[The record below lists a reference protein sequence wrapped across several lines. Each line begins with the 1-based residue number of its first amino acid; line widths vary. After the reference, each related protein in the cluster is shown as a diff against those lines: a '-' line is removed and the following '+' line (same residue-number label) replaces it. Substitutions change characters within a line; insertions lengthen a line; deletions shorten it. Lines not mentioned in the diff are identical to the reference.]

1 MADFNKTF
9 FQKNETTQPKW
20 HVIDAEGQVL
30 GRIATRIADILRGKD
45 KPQFTSHI
53 DNGDYVVVV
62 NIEKV
67 VLTGDK
73 WNQKEYRDYSGY
85 RSGLKIKS
93 AGEVLV
99 RNPESLME
107 RAVWG
112 MLPKNILSRQILK
125 KLKVYTGPNHPHK
138 AQVDTSAAAE

>member
-1 MADFNKTF
+1 MADFNKAF
-9 FQKNETTQPKW
+9 FQKNETRSPKW

-53 DNGDYVVVV
+53 DNGDYVIVI

-93 AGEVLV
+93 AGEVLA

-125 KLKVYTGPNHPHK
+125 KLKVYTGSKHPHK
-138 AQVDTSAAAE
+138 AQVETSAAAE